1 MAKNEAKIKFTAE
14 TGEFN
19 KAIQKSNAE
28 MSELRAELKLNEAQM
43 KTTGETVDGLEK
55 KHDLLQKQLETSRG
69 KTDALSQKVA
79 KAAEIFGDNSL
90 EVTKLKTQLA
100 NAQTAEEKLKQEIK
114 QCTDAIEAQGKEVE
128 NLGDSMDD
136 AKTATDKL
144 TDEIEAQQTE
154 LDQLKKKYSDY
165 VLEGQKSSKEAKTL
179 AKNIKSLSGDL
190 ADNKAKMGQAESAA
204 SKLDKSMDDAGD
216 AARNSGDGF
225 NLASGA
231 ISDLVSKGLE
241 KAIGKISE
249 FIGYLA
255 ELPEATREIRQDMA
269 TLDTSFERS
278 GFTTEQATQ
287 TWKDLYTV
295 FGEDDRAVETA
306 NHIAKIAKN
315 QEDLNSWVTITQ
327 GIWGT
332 YQDSLPVEGL
342 AEAANETIKTG
353 TVTGGLADAMNWS
366 SEAAQMFSQ
375 YMGGDVVTA
384 EDAFNVALSECTTEQ
399 ERQQLI
405 TETLTALYGDAAE
418 SYKEASGAQ
427 LEAKEASAEHLLVQN
442 QLADA
447 AEPLATA
454 WQGLKTDILEGLLP
468 AVQAFSD
475 WGQGAIGWM
484 KEHPVLMDA
493 LGAALAVVGA
503 ALTAITVAVT
513 AYTVAQWA
521 MNSAVLAC
529 PVTWIIVAIV
539 AAVAALAA
547 VIVLVIKYWDEIQAA
562 AIKAWEAI
570 KNAFATAAEW
580 FNTNVVQPVV
590 NFFVGLWES
599 ISGAAV
605 ACWEAVSGAFI
616 AAGEWFNTN
625 VIQPI
630 VNFFKGLW
638 ESIKSIWDTIC
649 NVVEV
654 AIMAIGSILSAAFDI
669 ITLPFQFIW
678 ENCKEYVFAA
688 WDWIKEKV
696 TSAID
701 AIKNTIEKVWNGIK
715 EFFSPILEGI
725 KETFSNIWNAIKT
738 TVTKAVDAIKTKVTT
753 IWNNIKSVTSTVWN
767 GIKSFVSTVWNGI
780 KDVVTKAINAVKEKV
795 SSIWNGIKTT
805 TSNVWNGIKS
815 TVSNIVNG
823 VKNTVS
829 NVFNAVKSTVTN
841 VWNNIKSAITKP
853 IEEAKNKVKS
863 AIDAIKGFFSN
874 LKLKLPDIKL
884 PHFKL
889 TGSFSLNPPSVPKL
903 SIDWYKDGGV
913 MTRPTIFGMNGM
925 RFMGGGEAGKEAIAP
940 IDTLQSYI
948 SDAVEKATSV
958 VNLEALADAIED
970 IANRPVQLNINGRR
984 FAYATAG
991 DTDMVGGQ
999 RTSLQNRGLIMD

>member
-19 KAIQKSNAE
+19 KAIQTANAE

-43 KTTGETVDGLEK
+43 KTTGETVGGLEK
-55 KHDLLQKQLETSRG
+55 KHDLLEKQLEVSQS
-69 KTDALSQKVA
+69 KTEALSQKVA

-114 QCTDAIEAQGKEVE
+114 QCNDALDAQAKEADD
-128 NLGDSMDD
+128 LGDGMDS
-136 AKTATDKL
+136 AKTATEEL
-144 TDEIEAQQTE
+144 TEKIESQQTE

-165 VLEGQKSSKEAKTL
+165 VLEGGKASKEAKDL
-179 AKNIKSLSGDL
+179 AKEIKTLSTDL
-190 ADNKAKMGQAESAA
+190 ADNKTKMGQAETAA
-204 SKLDKSMDDAGD
+204 NKLDKSMDDVGD
-216 AARNSGDGF
+216 AAANSGDGF
-225 NLASGA
+225 TIAGGAIADLASNA
-231 ISDLVSKGLE
+231 IQT
-241 KAIGKISE
+241 AIGKVSE

-269 TLDTSFERS
+269 TLETSFERS
-278 GFTTEQATQ
+278 GFSTEQATQ

-353 TVTGGLADAMNWS
+353 TVTGGLADALNWS

-384 EDAFNVALSECTTEQ
+384 EDAFNVALSECSTEQ
-399 ERQQLI
+399 ERQKLI
-405 TETLTALYGDAAE
+405 TETLTALYGDAAQ
-418 SYKEASGAQ
+418 SYKDASGAQ
-427 LEAKEASAEHLLVQN
+427 LEAKEASAEYLLVQN

-447 AEPLATA
+447 AEPLSTA

-484 KEHPVLMDA
+484 QEHPVLMDA

-547 VIVLVIKYWDEIQAA
+547 VIVLVVKYWDEIQAA
-562 AIKAWEAI
+562 AITAWEAI

-580 FNTNVVQPVV
+580 FATNVVQPVV
-590 NFFVGLWES
+590 GFFVGLWDS

-605 ACWEAVSGAFI
+605 ACWEAVSGAFV
-616 AAGEWFNTN
+616 AAGEWFNSN

-630 VNFFKGLW
+630 VGFFTGLW
-638 ESIKSIWDTIC
+638 EAIKSIWNTIC

-669 ITLPFQFIW
+669 ITLPFRFIW
-678 ENCKEYVFAA
+678 ENCKEYVLAA
-688 WDWIKEKV
+688 WDWIKEKIS
-696 TSAID
+696 TAINAVKD
-701 AIKNTIEKVWNGIK
+701 TISTV
-715 EFFSPILEGI
+715 
-725 KETFSNIWNAIKT
+725 WNAIKSVT
-738 TVTKAVDAIKTKVTT
+738 STVWNAIKSVISTVWNAVKSAITAAVDAVNTKVTT
-753 IWNNIKSVTSTVWN
+753 VWNAIKSVTSTVWN
-767 GIKSFVSTVWNGI
+767 GIKSVVTTVWNGI
-780 KDVVTKAINAVKEKV
+780 KNAVTTAINAVKTTV
-795 SSIWNGIKTT
+795 SNIWNGIKTT
-805 TSNVWNGIKS
+805 TSNIWNGIKT
-815 TVSNIVNG
+815 TVSNIVEG
-823 VKNTVS
+823 VKTKIS
-829 NVFNAVKSTVTN
+829 SVFNAVKSTVTT
-841 VWNNIKSAITKP
+841 VWNGIKTAITKP
-853 IEEAKNKVKS
+853 IEEAKNKIS
-863 AIDAIKGFFSN
+863 SIIDKIKGLFNFEWS
-874 LKLKLPDIKL
+874 LPKLKLP
-884 PHFKL
+884 HFSVS
-889 TGSFSLNPPSVPKL
+889 GEFSLNPPSVPHL

-925 RFMGGGEAGKEAIAP
+925 RFLGGGEAGKEAIAP

-991 DTDMVGGQ
+991 DTDIVGGQ